1 MKIDNVKRIL
11 SKYDENLD
19 IELTDDRDCYLYVST
34 DKHRYYIGY
43 FNIDEIRDKRD
54 LLFYL
59 DCIKMREG

>member
-11 SKYDENLD
+11 SKYDEN
-19 IELTDDRDCYLYVST
+19 
-34 DKHRYYIGY
+34 

-59 DCIKMREG
+59 DCIKMREE